1 MSKPDPTITANLLGI
16 LSGKPTVDAKEGQSA
31 QPHQGERHPAPLAH
45 KPKQAPIKQASGR
58 TRTSNRGK

>member
-16 LSGKPTVDAKEGQSA
+16 LTAQSTADPKNAQSA
-31 QPHQGERHPAPLAH
+31 KPGQGERHPAPVAH
-45 KPKQAPIKQASGR
+45 KPKQAPIKQATGR